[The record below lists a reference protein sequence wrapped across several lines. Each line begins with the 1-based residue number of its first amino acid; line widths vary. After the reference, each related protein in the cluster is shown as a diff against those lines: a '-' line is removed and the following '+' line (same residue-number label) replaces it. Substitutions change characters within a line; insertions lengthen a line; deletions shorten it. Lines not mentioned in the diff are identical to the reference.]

1 MSLDERLRGGL
12 EGLDAIETIPPDEV
26 VESVLSRGRLRRW
39 IRRIA
44 AAGVAVAAVVA
55 GLVVAPKVLDLGV
68 SQPRPAT
75 PEGGGGI
82 ITTIAG
88 TGTAW
93 SSGDGGAAEEAD
105 VEYPVDIDFDGQ
117 GNLYI
122 LELGDPSN
130 PQRVRKVDRTGG
142 ITTVVGPGAKGEA
155 STVVLGTTY
164 GATGL
169 AVDEQGNVFVG
180 GDEIHKVI
188 RVTPTGDVTTVA
200 GTGEDGFS
208 GDGGPATEARLR
220 GIWDIDVDVE
230 GNLYIAGNGT
240 IRKVDTRGVIATIVG
255 SRENG
260 FSGDEGPAVDAQV
273 GQLTGV
279 AVDDAGNIYFI
290 DNGNGRIRRIDSE
303 GMITTIAGAR
313 TQKGNDCFR
322 GEESPA
328 TQAIF
333 CGPEHLDVDATGNV
347 YVADTYNHR
356 IRVIDT
362 NGIITT
368 IAGSGVDGYSGDGRS
383 ALEAS
388 LSEPSGI
395 AVGPDGDIYIADSA
409 NNRVRKV
416 VL

>member
-1 MSLDERLRGGL
+1 
-12 EGLDAIETIPPDEV
+12 
-26 VESVLSRGRLRRW
+26 
-39 IRRIA
+39 
-44 AAGVAVAAVVA
+44 
-55 GLVVAPKVLDLGV
+55 
-68 SQPRPAT
+68 
-75 PEGGGGI
+75 
-82 ITTIAG
+82 
-88 TGTAW
+88 
-93 SSGDGGAAEEAD
+93 
-105 VEYPVDIDFDGQ
+105 
-117 GNLYI
+117 
-122 LELGDPSN
+122 
-130 PQRVRKVDRTGG
+130 
-142 ITTVVGPGAKGEA
+142 
-155 STVVLGTTY
+155 
-164 GATGL
+164 
-169 AVDEQGNVFVG
+169 
-180 GDEIHKVI
+180 
-188 RVTPTGDVTTVA
+188 
-200 GTGEDGFS
+200 
-208 GDGGPATEARLR
+208 
-220 GIWDIDVDVE
+220 
-230 GNLYIAGNGT
+230 
-240 IRKVDTRGVIATIVG
+240 VG

-290 DNGNGRIRRIDSE
+290 DNGNGRIRRIDAE
-303 GMITTIAGAR
+303 EKITTIAGAR

-333 CGPEHLDVDATGNV
+333 CGPEHLDVDAAGNV

-368 IAGSGVDGYSGDGRS
+368 IAGSGVDGYSGDGGS
-383 ALEAS
+383 ALEAY